1 MAVYVGMQSEYL
13 CDTEVNLC
21 YSNPCR
27 ANGTCVQREG
37 GYLCICPQGVT
48 GTIHRA
54 KLISGAT
61 SRCACVQKRS
71 TECWWWWAKWDL
83 WCAIRVITILVCSL
97 YRFHSVFSP
106 WIICDNDYF
115 PQYVPHTV
123 IFDFCLIN
131 LFFFPRDH
139 FRLVH
144 IPQGLIE
151 QEAQLMLTYTRDA
164 RCAFHVK

>member
-1 MAVYVGMQSEYL
+1 MRYWSQPVLLESLPSERHVRSAGRRLLVYLSSGSHRY
-13 CDTEVNLC
+13 
-21 YSNPCR
+21 
-27 ANGTCVQREG
+27 
-37 GYLCICPQGVT
+37 
-48 GTIHRA
+48 TIHRA
-54 KLISGAT
+54 KLVSGAT

-71 TECWWWWAKWDL
+71 TECWRWWAKWDL
-83 WCAIRVITILVCSL
+83 WCAIRVVTILVCSL

-144 IPQGLIE
+144 IPQGLLE